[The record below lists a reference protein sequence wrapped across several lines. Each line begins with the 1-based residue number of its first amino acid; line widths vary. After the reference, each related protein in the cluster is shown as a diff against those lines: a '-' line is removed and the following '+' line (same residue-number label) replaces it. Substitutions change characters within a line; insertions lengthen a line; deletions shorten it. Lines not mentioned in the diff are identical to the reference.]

1 MMVYMLFI
9 ICNQVLQSELG
20 IVALRGDDITEIG
33 YRNNSFIWGPT
44 DDLAKAFTVF
54 TPNFMKTIPFGAFAG
69 TPKYW
74 PFFWII
80 PGVFVYFTLLPFL
93 MVLPMQYQTIKKD
106 VKKLLKNFRIKIV

>member
-1 MMVYMLFI
+1 
-9 ICNQVLQSELG
+9 
-20 IVALRGDDITEIG
+20 
-33 YRNNSFIWGPT
+33 
-44 DDLAKAFTVF
+44 
-54 TPNFMKTIPFGAFAG
+54 MKTIPFGAFAG